1 MGRFRV
7 TLSKETRTISLSLLL
22 IGLIPLNAFSAHSIS
37 SHQEDPVQ
45 ALQNFMRS
53 PLGAQRWSQLR
64 SSPSLRQFLSNPVN
78 SLRPKRRTFSNRHGI
93 ESLFFQARH
102 HGIEVIGSG
111 TFQHLTVDGF
121 STTERLA
128 QFDISPTPTLGTQE
142 VEALALAYHPEAEIL
157 GRPQLKI
164 LPDDTETSAKLT
176 YWVKVR
182 ETTGQ
187 QETFQV
193 VIHAH
198 SGELIADVSSHLTIA
213 PIHVFEADASCQEV
227 HPQTG
232 APIELNI
239 ETCFQSVVAG
249 RVSPRADE
257 SSLRAE
263 RNTRKALQ
271 YYSTTFGRDGIDGLN
286 SDVLSVVHIGERF
299 ANAFWDGE
307 NQMMGY
313 GDGDGEETGDFTLA
327 IDVAGHEMTHGVITS
342 TADLIYFGESGALN
356 EAYADFFGTM
366 IENSGEWTMGTELF
380 LNPGPKAAIRDLKTP
395 GNLSASYRDESGK
408 VVTKPY
414 PRTLAEKFTTTDPC
428 SSRKNDNCFVHINS
442 TIPGHTG
449 YRLVQVLGK
458 ERAEQLMYVT
468 LTQFLTEKASF
479 VQNKDAT
486 LQACRQLYS
495 RGICSD
501 VARVFAEQGI

>member
-1 MGRFRV
+1 MHHF
-7 TLSKETRTISLSLLL
+7 TFNPSKNARDLILIVALTITFPIHSHATSSTPSLGS
-22 IGLIPLNAFSAHSIS
+22 PA
-37 SHQEDPVQ
+37 Q
-45 ALQNFMRS
+45 ALNLFMRS
-53 PLGAQRWSQLR
+53 PLGAQRWNQLQKEPAIQR
-64 SSPSLRQFLSNPVN
+64 FLTDPFN
-78 SLRPKRRTFSNRHGI
+78 SLRPKRRTISNRHGI

-102 HGIEVIGSG
+102 HGIEVVGAG
-111 TFQHLTVDGF
+111 TFQHLTAVGL

-128 QFDISPTPTLGTQE
+128 QFDINPNPALGASE
-142 VEALALAYHPEAEIL
+142 AEALARAHHPQSEIL
-157 GRPQLKI
+157 GRTRLRI
-164 LPDDTETSAKLT
+164 LPDDSQTSATLT
-176 YWVKVR
+176 YWVKLR
-182 ETTGQ
+182 ETTGHH
-187 QETFQV
+187 ETFQV
-193 VIHAH
+193 VINAH
-198 SGELIADVSSHLTIA
+198 SGELIADISSHLTIA

-232 APIELNI
+232 APISLDIAN
-239 ETCFQSVVAG
+239 CFQSVTSG
-249 RVSPRADE
+249 RVSPRADA

-286 SDVLSVVHIGERF
+286 SDVLSVVHVGERF

-342 TADLIYFGESGALN
+342 TADLLYFGESGALN

-380 LNPGPKAAIRDLKTP
+380 LNPGEKSAIRDLKNP

-414 PRTLAEKFTTTDPC
+414 PRTAAEKFTTTDPC

-458 ERAEQLMYVT
+458 ERTEQLMYVT
-468 LTQFLTEKASF
+468 LTQYLTEKASF

-486 LQACRQLYS
+486 LQACQQLYS
-495 RGICSD
+495 RAVCRD